1 LPQFPQTESVEKT
14 QERAENIE
22 KLIRQME
29 ENSDTESECESAEQ
43 LQVDESYKSNSDL
56 KKITKNA
63 RKSKRAVKNLED
75 VKQKLSEG
83 INPMEIGYKPTNLG
97 NGFYYIRKPN
107 ARIIVKVDPT
117 TGNSTLEDDDSKYW
131 LEITTPQ
138 ALASHMDERKQRFL
152 EPLYPFIIVRE
163 LTSAVIKEAI
173 EAFIIEEEE
182 GFWFK
187 LYYSIPYLTIDDL
200 NLIIDRRKKEM
211 QAEEEED
218 KEED

>member
-1 LPQFPQTESVEKT
+1 MKTTRVKSVT
-14 QERAENIE
+14 FMSGAPIDIYNG
-22 KLIRQME
+22 
-29 ENSDTESECESAEQ
+29 SA
-43 LQVDESYKSNSDL
+43 
-56 KKITKNA
+56 
-63 RKSKRAVKNLED
+63 D
-75 VKQKLSEG
+75 V
-83 INPMEIGYKPTNLG
+83 
-97 NGFYYIRKPN
+97 F
-107 ARIIVKVDPT
+107 V
-117 TGNSTLEDDDSKYW
+117 TLEDDDSKYL
-131 LEITTPQ
+131 LEVTTPQ

-173 EAFIIEEEE
+173 EAFIIEEED

-211 QAEEEED
+211 QAEEEEN